1 MRQRKYYSTKN
12 KNNLDI
18 DSYSS
23 VRNCTGGVGGGGSRI
38 SSGVGVPEKYLK
50 TEGDHNKMTLREY

>member
-1 MRQRKYYSTKN
+1 MRQRKYYNTKN

-23 VRNCTGGVGGGGSRI
+23 VLLICPPPSGGGRQISR
-38 SSGVGVPEKYLK
+38 GVDVPEKYLK
-50 TEGDHNKMTLREY
+50 MEGGHKKMTLRKY

>member
-23 VRNCTGGVGGGGSRI
+23 VRNCTGGGGGGE
-38 SSGVGVPEKYLK
+38 GVE
-50 TEGDHNKMTLREY
+50 